1 MRHTMRRTETLTT
14 GVAASRV
21 GPVAYVPI
29 PRVPV
34 DGACATPEERL

>member
-1 MRHTMRRTETLTT
+1 MTTQRTDMTYVATT
-14 GVAASRV
+14 RE
-21 GPVAYVPI
+21 GPVAYVPF

>member
-1 MRHTMRRTETLTT
+1 MRLVQTLTT
-14 GVAASRV
+14 CVATTLT

-29 PRVPV
+29 PQVPV

>member
-1 MRHTMRRTETLTT
+1 MRRTETLPT
-14 GVAASRV
+14 GVAANHT

>member
-1 MRHTMRRTETLTT
+1 MSSQIAPPPAVATT
-14 GVAASRV
+14 RG

-34 DGACATPEERL
+34 EVARAFPEERL

>member
-1 MRHTMRRTETLTT
+1 MRHTMRRIETLTT
-14 GVAASRV
+14 CVAATRT